1 MNTADKI
8 AALKLIEIGTLIDF
22 RVIETDKELSPDGHN
37 LHLRVELIFTDPD
50 DGDDEVAENIAEWG
64 TFGFIF
70 VLAALSFAG
79 ARPRGISENDYVEDD
94 ELTVADL
101 FDCLRFVRGELHF
114 QSDYIRGRSMKT
126 NITVRQNGTVSF
138 TTWGRGEAA
147 LRWLD
152 RLKGKKHIQ
161 VVGG

>member
-1 MNTADKI
+1 MNTADKV
-8 AALKLIEIGTLIDF
+8 AAIKLIEVGTLIDF
-22 RVIETDKELSPDGHN
+22 RVLETDKQLSPDGHN
-37 LHLRVELIFTDPD
+37 LHLRVELVFTTPD
-50 DGDDEVAENIAEWG
+50 DENVEDAEETAEWG

-70 VLAALSFAG
+70 VLAALSFAD
-79 ARPRGISENDYVEDD
+79 ARPRGISENYYVEDD

-101 FDCLRFVRGELHF
+101 FDCLRFIRGELHF

-126 NITVRQNGTVSF
+126 NITVRQNGTVTL